1 MRLDVEARRRGL
13 LIVDVRRSSVA
24 IARVPSSASWTAM
37 PQLSSSMA
45 VTTPP

>member
-13 LIVDVRRSSVA
+13 LIVDAQVERGA